1 MTPSLLKSE
10 NGCDS
15 IMAFPSILPTKKKK
29 KKKKKKTT
37 IIYQK
42 VTVSIFHKYFYSTP
56 YIRLLILQYIIL
68 K

>member
-29 KKKKKKTT
+29 KKNT

-56 YIRLLILQYIIL
+56 YILLLILQYIIL

>member
-29 KKKKKKTT
+29 KKKNT

>member
-29 KKKKKKTT
+29 NT

>member
-29 KKKKKKTT
+29 NT

-56 YIRLLILQYIIL
+56 YILVLILQYIIL